1 MSGSRSGSGGGS
13 RKASGGRRPSPEAE
27 VLSPSTATEGWLSL
41 VQEAQR
47 AASRELD
54 EELES
59 YLVFLLMR
67 FTREPGLAASVLALE
82 FLRGLQQAGGL
93 RQASLRDVGDKCLL
107 FTGFFPRRA
116 ERRRVRLS
124 YFVDLG
130 RAAYQEAAQH
140 SPPGLGG
147 MYQGLAGAFV
157 ALMEVLQ
164 AMRRLEGRLGGGEDR
179 LLDPLAAYE
188 LWERTGSRAALEAL
202 RALTGATA
210 VPGGGEEGPRH

>member
-1 MSGSRSGSGGGS
+1 MSDSMSGSGNGPRRPSGGGPPP
-13 RKASGGRRPSPEAE
+13 GEAE
-27 VLSPSTATEGWLSL
+27 LLSPSTATEGWFAL

-47 AASRELD
+47 EASQNLD

-130 RAAYQEAAQH
+130 RAAYREAAQH

-157 ALMEVLQ
+157 ARMEVLQ
-164 AMRRLEGRLGGGEDR
+164 GVRRVGGER
-179 LLDPLAAYE
+179 GRAEHLLDPLAAYE
-188 LWERTGSRAALEAL
+188 LWERTGSRAAVEAL
-202 RALTGATA
+202 RAVTGATA
-210 VPGGGEEGPRH
+210 VPGGEDGPRH